1 MTPSSNSFDSGW
13 SRSHLPSCDP
23 AARTKTAEEV
33 RGDSWEWR
41 WPGQDCGLAPQSIFR
56 SRDQVALDNGLFYYV
71 IRCGIWPWH
80 EIKIKTI
87 KLISRGR
94 ERRRRL
100 RGASEIICTAFKY
113 FSSLPSSEIS
123 NLRIWVIQ
131 QVQNITTAVLCQS
144 VSWFTV
150 TLKPPLKIHHYRL
163 VKYFACYFV
172 PASSFIFNVNN
183 GSKDSSPSYYYFC
196 QNFIPSLEIW

>member
-1 MTPSSNSFDSGW
+1 MTPSSNFIHSGR

-33 RGDSWEWR
+33 RGDSWGGR
-41 WPGQDCGLAPQSIFR
+41 WPGQDCGLAPQSIFC
-56 SRDQVALDNGLFYYV
+56 SRDKVALDNELSYYV
-71 IRCGIWPWH
+71 IRRGIWPWH
-80 EIKIKTI
+80 EIQIKII
-87 KLISRGR
+87 KLIFRGR

-100 RGASEIICTAFKY
+100 LGASEIICTAFKY
-113 FSSLPSSEIS
+113 FNSLPSSEIS

-131 QVQNITTAVLCQS
+131 QVQNIRTAVHCQS

-150 TLKPPLKIHHYRL
+150 TLKRALKIHHYRL
-163 VKYFACYFV
+163 VKYFACYLV

-183 GSKDSSPSYYYFC
+183 GSKESSPSYFYFC
-196 QNFIPSLEIW
+196 QIFIPSLEIW

>member
-1 MTPSSNSFDSGW
+1 MTPSSNFIHSGR

-33 RGDSWEWR
+33 RGDSWGGR

-56 SRDQVALDNGLFYYV
+56 SRDKVALDNELSYYV
-71 IRCGIWPWH
+71 IRRGIWPWH
-80 EIKIKTI
+80 EIQIKII
-87 KLISRGR
+87 KLIFRGR

-100 RGASEIICTAFKY
+100 LGASEIICTAFKY
-113 FSSLPSSEIS
+113 FNSLPSSEIS

-131 QVQNITTAVLCQS
+131 QVQNIRTAVYCQS

-150 TLKPPLKIHHYRL
+150 TLKRALKIHHIDWSNILL
-163 VKYFACYFV
+163 VIWS
-172 PASSFIFNVNN
+172 PPPPLSSMSIMVVKKVLLHTFIFA
-183 GSKDSSPSYYYFC
+183 KFLYRH
-196 QNFIPSLEIW
+196 